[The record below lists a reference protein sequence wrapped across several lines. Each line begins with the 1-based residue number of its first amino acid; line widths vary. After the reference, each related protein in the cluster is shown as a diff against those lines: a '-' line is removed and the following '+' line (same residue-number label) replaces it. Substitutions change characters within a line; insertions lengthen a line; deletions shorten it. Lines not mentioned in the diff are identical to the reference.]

1 MQKVIIFS
9 EERNLKDT
17 LKQSMDPARYRC
29 DEFWDKSALL
39 DQIGLAD
46 YSMIMLDANA
56 VGEDMDL
63 VSMLREGGHYK
74 ILWLTPESGIGSAAA
89 AIQRGAD
96 FYLTLP
102 LQEELLKQLIAEWER
117 RETAGDYRWWPE
129 TEAVDLYSDGVIGR
143 SEEVKR
149 VFLMAA
155 RVAPTDSPVLITG
168 ETGVGKELV
177 ARAIHRL
184 SDRANQTFVAVNCA
198 AIPENLLESE
208 LFGVKKGAFTGA
220 VSDRRGLF
228 EQADHGTFFLD
239 EIGELAPGL
248 QAKLLRILEEGKVR
262 PLGSSEET
270 PVNVRIL
277 AATNCDLR
285 EAVKNG
291 KFRED
296 LFYRIHV
303 INIRVP
309 ALRERPED
317 IPLLIKHF
325 LEKYNR
331 RFKRNVISITR
342 EAIYGLMHYDYPGN
356 IRELENIMQHG
367 VLLSEDNVI
376 GKTSLPPQVFQKA
389 QLAIEG
395 PSKEK
400 EVSIQRAEED
410 LIKQALTHN
419 DGNQTEAAKQLGI
432 SRSTLWRKIKTYKL
446 ENFK

>member
-1 MQKVIIFS
+1 MQKVMVFS
-9 EERNLKDT
+9 EDRDLKDAF
-17 LKQSMDPARYRC
+17 KQSMNSTQYRC
-29 DEFWDKSALL
+29 DELWDKSALL

-46 YSMIMLDANA
+46 YSLVVLDAGT
-56 VGEDMDL
+56 VRGDMDL
-63 VSMLREGGHYK
+63 VSMLREGGTYK
-74 ILWLTPESGIGSAAA
+74 ILWLAPENAMGNAAE
-89 AIQRGAD
+89 AISRGAD

-102 LQEELLKQLIAEWER
+102 LQEQLLKSVIAEWKR
-117 RETAGDYRWWPE
+117 RETAGEYRWWPE
-129 TEAVDLYSDGVIGR
+129 TEALDLYSEGVIGR

-155 RVAPTDSPVLITG
+155 RVAPTDSSVLITG

-184 SDRANQTFVAVNCA
+184 SDRAKQTFVAVNCA

-228 EQADHGTFFLD
+228 EQANHGTFLLD
-239 EIGELAPGL
+239 EIGELSPGL
-248 QAKLLRILEEGKVR
+248 QVKLLRILEERKVR
-262 PLGSSEET
+262 PLGGSEET
-270 PVNVRIL
+270 PVDVRIL
-277 AATNCDLR
+277 AATNRDLR

-303 INIRVP
+303 INIHVP

-317 IPLLIKHF
+317 IPLLIKYF

-331 RFKRNVISITR
+331 RFKRSVISITR

-356 IRELENIMQHG
+356 IRELESIIQHG
-367 VLLSEDNVI
+367 VLLSENNVI

-395 PSKEK
+395 PPKEK

-410 LIKQALTHN
+410 LIKQALTQN

>member
-1 MQKVIIFS
+1 MQKAIIFS
-9 EERNLKDT
+9 KDRELKDFF
-17 LKQSMDPARYRC
+17 QQNMNPARYRC

-46 YSMIMLDANA
+46 YSIVILDAGA
-56 VGEDMDL
+56 VGGDMDM
-63 VSMLREGGHYK
+63 VSMLREGGTYK
-74 ILWLTPESGIGSAAA
+74 ILWLTTESGIGSAAT

-102 LQEELLKQLIAEWER
+102 LQEETLKQVIVEWEQ
-117 RETAGDYRWWPE
+117 RETAGDFRWWPA
-129 TEAVDLYSDGVIGR
+129 TEEMDLYADGVIGR
-143 SEEVKR
+143 SEKVKK
-149 VFLMAA
+149 VFLMAS
-155 RVAPTDSPVLITG
+155 RVAPTDSSILITG

-228 EQADHGTFFLD
+228 EQANHGSFFLD
-239 EIGELAPGL
+239 EIGELSPGL
-248 QAKLLRILEEGKVR
+248 QAKLLRIFEEGKVR
-262 PLGSSEET
+262 PLGGSEET
-270 PVNVRIL
+270 PVDVRIL
-277 AATNCDLR
+277 AATNRDLR

-291 KFRED
+291 NFRED

-303 INIRVP
+303 INIHIP
-309 ALRERPED
+309 PLRERPED
-317 IPLLIKHF
+317 IPLLIKYF

-331 RFKRNVISITR
+331 RFKRSVISITR
-342 EAIYGLMHYDYPGN
+342 EAVYGLIHYDYPGN
-356 IRELENIMQHG
+356 IRELENIIQHG

-395 PSKEK
+395 PPKDK

>member
-1 MQKVIIFS
+1 MQKVMVFS
-9 EERNLKDT
+9 EDRDLKDAF
-17 LKQSMDPARYRC
+17 KQSMNPTRYRC
-29 DEFWDKSALL
+29 DELWDKSALL

-46 YSMIMLDANA
+46 YSLVVLDAGT
-56 VGEDMDL
+56 VRGDMDL
-63 VSMLREGGHYK
+63 VSMLREGGTYK
-74 ILWLTPESGIGSAAA
+74 ILWLAPENGMGNAAE
-89 AIQRGAD
+89 AISRGAD

-102 LQEELLKQLIAEWER
+102 LQEQLLKSVIAEWKR
-117 RETAGDYRWWPE
+117 RETAGEYRWWPE
-129 TEAVDLYSDGVIGR
+129 TEALDLYSEGVIGR

-155 RVAPTDSPVLITG
+155 RVAPTDSSVLITG

-184 SDRANQTFVAVNCA
+184 SDRAKQTFVAVNCA

-228 EQADHGTFFLD
+228 EQANHGTFLLD
-239 EIGELAPGL
+239 EIGELSPGS
-248 QAKLLRILEEGKVR
+248 QVKLLRILEESKVR
-262 PLGSSEET
+262 PLGGSEET
-270 PVNVRIL
+270 PINVRIL
-277 AATNCDLR
+277 AATNRDLR

-291 KFRED
+291 NFRED

-303 INIRVP
+303 INIHVP

-331 RFKRNVISITR
+331 RFKRSVISITR
-342 EAIYGLMHYDYPGN
+342 EAIYGLLHYDYPGN
-356 IRELENIMQHG
+356 IRELESIIQHG
-367 VLLSEDNVI
+367 VLLSENNVI

-395 PSKEK
+395 PPKEK

-410 LIKQALTHN
+410 LIKQALTQN